1 MGLSCWIAHKSV
13 WSPNYIATVFGDRTL
28 TYGEFERWVAHL
40 SGYLVRELDTSEGD
54 RIAYLGRN
62 SDLIPA
68 LFFACMRVGAIFVPL
83 NSRMTGKQLGVM
95 IANAEP
101 HYLFAGPDFTEV
113 ANSCTKDS
121 ATKVIP
127 FGAAQAGTE
136 RINLFDDVGQI
147 ELIECDP
154 NRDQNIPAL
163 IAYTSGTTGTPKGA
177 VFTQDAITF
186 SAINSNNCW
195 SMRASEH
202 VLTFLPMFHVGGLMI
217 QSLPAFHMG
226 ARVTIFEEFDAGEVL
241 RCIEKERVTLM
252 LCPPHFSRALF
263 QHPAWATTTLDSLR
277 GVVIGSTFVP
287 PEVMQTWIDRG
298 VPTQHNYGMTEVS
311 HILGTPY
318 SEHKRKAH
326 TAGLGM
332 LYSQARIMDEN
343 MNRLPPGEVGEIMLR
358 GRSIFS
364 GYWRNPEADRDSFKD
379 GWFRTGDIAYTD
391 DEGYFHIVDRKKSI
405 VIVGSSNVY
414 PSDLEKVLEECP
426 EVAEAAVVGCPDPET
441 GEAIVACIQPRDR
454 HWCDEAM
461 VRSLFKGRLAP
472 YQHPKHVLFM
482 QELPRTSLGK
492 VERVAL
498 AETVSERLGLA

>member
-1 MGLSCWIAHKSV
+1 M
-13 WSPNYIATVFGDRTL
+13 DRVDL
-28 TYGEFERWVAHL
+28 FEV
-40 SGYLVRELDTSEGD
+40 
-54 RIAYLGRN
+54 IGR
-62 SDLIPA
+62 
-68 LFFACMRVGAIFVPL
+68 
-83 NSRMTGKQLGVM
+83 T
-95 IANAEP
+95 EP
-101 HYLFAGPDFTEV
+101 IGC
-113 ANSCTKDS
+113 N
-121 ATKVIP
+121 
-127 FGAAQAGTE
+127 
-136 RINLFDDVGQI
+136 
-147 ELIECDP
+147 P

-195 SMRASEH
+195 SMRASDH

-226 ARVTIFEEFDAGEVL
+226 GRVTIFEQFDAGEVL

-263 QHPAWATTTLDSLR
+263 KHPDWAATDLSSLR
-277 GVVIGSTFVP
+277 SVVIGSTFVP

-318 SEHKRKAH
+318 SEHKRKAQ

-332 LYSQARIMDEN
+332 LYSQARVMDEN

-364 GYWRNPEADRDSFKD
+364 GYWRNPEADRDAFRD

-391 DEGYFHIVDRKKSI
+391 DEGYFHIVDRKKNI

-414 PSDLEKVLEECP
+414 PFDLEKVLEECP
-426 EVAEAAVVGCPDPET
+426 HIAEAAVVGCPDPET
-441 GEAIVACIQPRDR
+441 GEALVACIQTRDSNWR
-454 HWCDEAM
+454 DEAA
-461 VRSLFKGRLAP
+461 VRSLFNGSLAP
-472 YQHPKHVLFM
+472 YQHPKYVLFM

-492 VERVAL
+492 VERAAL
-498 AETVSERLGLA
+498 IQKVREQLGLS